1 MTITLST
8 HVLNT
13 VNGIPAKE
21 MIIELWKVND
31 DDHIFLTKMET
42 NSDGRVPPLELNV
55 AGIYELVFYVGD
67 YFKESETSTEPMF
80 LDLVPI
86 RFGVE
91 LGKGNYHVPLLVSPW
106 SYQTYRG
113 S

>member
-13 VNGIPAKE
+13 AKGIPAKE
-21 MIIELWKVND
+21 MTVELWKLND
-31 DDHIFLTKMET
+31 DDRLFLAKMVT
-42 NSDGRVPPLELNV
+42 NSDGRVSPQELKA
-55 AGIYELVFYVGD
+55 AGIYELVFYVGE
-67 YFKESETSTEPMF
+67 YFKVNEMLGEPRF
-80 LDLVPI
+80 LDSVPI

-91 LGKGNYHVPLLVSPW
+91 LGKGHYHVPLLVSPW